1 VIPVAHPFRGEGFQG
16 AGNRARARENLRP
29 KGLSY
34 NSKDLSRGAQVM
46 KLKKTIVLLPGD
58 GIGPEVTRSA
68 ANVLQECAREFQHQ
82 FTFVEMPVGG
92 AAIDKTGTPLPN
104 ETLDACRKADAIFL
118 GAVGGPK
125 WDSLPVG
132 KRPENGLLDLRKGL
146 GLYVNLRPVKVIEP
160 LRGISPLKQDRLGD
174 LDLEIVREL
183 AGGMYFGERGTVK
196 ENGVERAFDTE
207 SYSTP
212 EIERIAAFAFAR
224 AEARSRRLCS
234 VDKANVL
241 SSSQLWR
248 RTVAAM
254 GTVYPNVKL
263 EHMYVDNAAMQLTLK
278 PTQFDVMLSTNMFGD
293 ILSDEAAALV
303 GSIGLIPSASFGT
316 SAPLFEPIHGS
327 APALAGK
334 DMANPIG
341 SILSATMMLRDTFG
355 LSLEADWAE
364 QSLVRVLNTGV
375 RTADIAEPG
384 KKTVACSVFNDMLHD
399 EMQRTFEHA
408 EKYGWG
414 V

>member
-1 VIPVAHPFRGEGFQG
+1 
-16 AGNRARARENLRP
+16 
-29 KGLSY
+29 
-34 NSKDLSRGAQVM
+34 M

-68 ANVLQECAREFQHQ
+68 ANVLQECAREFHHQ
-82 FTFVEMPVGG
+82 FTFIEMPVGG
-92 AAIDKTGTPLPN
+92 AAIDKTGSPLPN
-104 ETLDACRKADAIFL
+104 ETLDACRKADAVFL

-125 WDSLPVG
+125 WDSLAVG
-132 KRPENGLLDLRKGL
+132 KRPESGLLDLRKGL
-146 GLYVNLRPVKVIEP
+146 GLYVNLRPVKLLEP
-160 LRGISPLKQDRLGD
+160 LRGISPLKAERLGD

-212 EIERIAAFAFAR
+212 EIERIAAFAFTR
-224 AEARSRRLCS
+224 GEARSRRLCS

-248 RTVAAM
+248 RTVSAM

-278 PTQFDVMLSTNMFGD
+278 PTQFDVMLSTDMFGD
-293 ILSDEAAALV
+293 ILSDAAAALV

-316 SAPLFEPIHGS
+316 SAPMFEPIHGS
-327 APALAGK
+327 APTLAGK